1 MNALIFYV
9 LLAVLVS
16 FFCSLLEACFLSIRG
31 VYIQSQY
38 KKKKEFAQ
46 ILSQLKKDVNR
57 PLSAILTLNTIANI
71 VGATGVGAQVHLLF
85 GSAYVTLSSAILTFI
100 ILIFAEIIPKTLGA
114 SHWKLLAPFCAY
126 SIKGL
131 IALTYPFVWIA
142 EKINKS
148 LSKKSKSSFT
158 REEMIATAEMGATA
172 GAIKQKE
179 SHIIINL
186 LTLDSTKVSQIM
198 TPRSVITAF
207 DENQTIGDIIKKHK
221 TISFSRL
228 PIFNGNLDSVT
239 GIIHRY
245 KIFEAQTLGL
255 SHMLLKQYRQPLHV
269 IPEHIS
275 VAATLDQF
283 LKRRE
288 HIFLVVD
295 EYGMTTGIVTLEDTI
310 ETILGME
317 IVDELDSVEDLRKL
331 AIEKWKNRKQHL
343 SNGFSKKNN
352 ISPFQKKK
360 YS

>member
-1 MNALIFYV
+1 MSLLIFYI

-31 VYIQSQY
+31 VYIQSQL
-38 KKKKEFAQ
+38 KKKKAFAG
-46 ILSQLKKDVNR
+46 ILSQLKKDVHR
-57 PLSAILTLNTIANI
+57 PLSAILTVNTLANMM
-71 VGATGVGAQVHLLF
+71 GAAGAGAQVHLLF
-85 GSAYVTLSSAILTFI
+85 GSAYVSIASAALAMAILF
-100 ILIFAEIIPKTLGA
+100 FSEIIPKTLGA

-126 SIKGL
+126 SIQGL
-131 IALTYPFVWIA
+131 MLAAYPFVLLA
-142 EKINKS
+142 EKINKV
-148 LSKKSKSSFT
+148 LSKKSKSAFT
-158 REEMIATAEMGATA
+158 REEMIATAEMGADA

-186 LTLDSTKVSQIM
+186 LTLDSTQVSQIM

-207 DENQTIGDIIKKHK
+207 DENKTIGDIIKEHK

-228 PIFNGNLDSVT
+228 PLFNGNLDAVT
-239 GIIHRY
+239 GLIHRY

-255 SHMLLKQYRQPLHV
+255 SQIPLKKYRQPLHV

-283 LKRRE
+283 IKRRE

-295 EYGMTTGIVTLEDTI
+295 EYGMTTGLVTLEDTI
-310 ETILGME
+310 ETILGVE

-331 AIEKWKNRKQHL
+331 AIEKWKSRKQQYI
-343 SNGFSKKNN
+343 SGNGRS
-352 ISPFQKKK
+352 S
-360 YS
+360 